1 MSKQALPLATWKTWW
16 TPEQAV
22 LLATSLK
29 NNIDVRRLPRGGCLL
44 DKSDFRS
51 EDLRDPHT
59 ATIVEGLLKAYPL
72 DKQPSGY
79 LLGDACL
86 ELDRLLNF
94 GIFGDSKG
102 NPIMESKRRDD
113 GLAEGGKLKKLL
125 AFVRTSA
132 CKSDVGRTPDVT
144 YLKQLANNRVKRGNA
159 RHSALAQAVLLVP
172 NQLEAHRFFHWL
184 ICHHCRP
191 VQCLCILV
199 EKTIGIPERKKTL

>member
-159 RHSALAQAVLLVP
+159 RHSALAPSCSFSSQSTGSPPLSPLADLSPLSTSSMSVHLGGK
-172 NQLEAHRFFHWL
+172 NNWY
-184 ICHHCRP
+184 
-191 VQCLCILV
+191 
-199 EKTIGIPERKKTL
+199 TRKKKKL